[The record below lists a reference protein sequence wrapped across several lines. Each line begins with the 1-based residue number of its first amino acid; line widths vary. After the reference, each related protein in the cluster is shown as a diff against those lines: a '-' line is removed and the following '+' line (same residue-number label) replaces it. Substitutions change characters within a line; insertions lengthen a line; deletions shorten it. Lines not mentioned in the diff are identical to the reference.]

1 MIVHECNACG
11 NVQQQATLTIT
22 REDGHGGDG
31 VISDSRSQ
39 PYHLCRNCAKA
50 ISATLQQIIAA
61 NRAPKP

>member
-22 REDGHGGDG
+22 REDGHGGDSIIVDPG
-31 VISDSRSQ
+31 K

-50 ISATLQQIIAA
+50 ISATLQQIITAK
-61 NRAPKP
+61 RAPKP